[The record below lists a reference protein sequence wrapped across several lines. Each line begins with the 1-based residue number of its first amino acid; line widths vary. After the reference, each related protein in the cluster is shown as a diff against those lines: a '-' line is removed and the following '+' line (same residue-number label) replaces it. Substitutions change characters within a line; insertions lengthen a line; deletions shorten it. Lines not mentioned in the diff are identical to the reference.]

1 MTTDMRAALLTSTG
15 GPDGLSVARVPRP
28 RPGLEEVLIQVE
40 ACGINRVDILIRDG
54 QTPTAPPL
62 PHILGCEV
70 AGTIVEVG
78 PGTRPGWLPGDHVV
92 SRPLMS
98 CGLCRACRT
107 GHDNVCDN
115 LKILGV
121 DAPGGYA
128 EFVVVP
134 QRGLLRLPGTVSA
147 RTAAAVVGT
156 GPTAWHM
163 LVTRG
168 RLQVGETVLI
178 IAGASGIGVL
188 AIQIAKRA
196 GARVIATAG
205 SASKRERLLDL
216 GADEV
221 VDHMSERWHR
231 QVRQLTGGEGV
242 DLVFEHVGQATWA
255 SSISSLR
262 KGGRLVTCGG
272 HTGFD
277 VSLNLWPL
285 FAKEIEVIGSFAG
298 TTQDLHQV
306 FGAVARGEVSAVVH
320 GSYGLEE
327 AALAQRQL
335 EDRSS
340 VGKVVLV
347 P

>member
-1 MTTDMRAALLTSTG
+1 VRAALLTSVG
-15 GPDGLSVARVPRP
+15 GPEGLVVADVEPP
-28 RPGLEEVLIQVE
+28 RPGRGEVVIRVE
-40 ACGINRVDILIRDG
+40 ACGINRVDILMRDG

-62 PHILGCEV
+62 PHIMGCEV
-70 AGTIVEVG
+70 AGTIAEIGPEVD
-78 PGTRPGWLPGDHVV
+78 PGWQVGDQVV

-98 CGLCRACRT
+98 CGRCRPCRT
-107 GHDNVCDN
+107 GRDNVCDS

-128 EFVVVP
+128 ELVSVP
-134 QRGLLRLPGTVSA
+134 QRGLLRLSGSVSA
-147 RTAAAVVGT
+147 ETAAAVVGT

-163 LVTRG
+163 LITRG
-168 RLQVGETVLI
+168 QLQAGQTALI

-188 AIQIAKRA
+188 GIQIAKSA
-196 GARVIATAG
+196 GARVLATAG
-205 SASKRERLLDL
+205 NAAKRDRLLEL

-221 VDHMSERWHR
+221 IDHTSDRWHR

-255 SSISSLR
+255 SSIASMR

-277 VSLNLWPL
+277 VSLNLWQV
-285 FAKEIEVIGSFAG
+285 FAKEIQIIGSFAG
-298 TTQDLHQV
+298 TTQDLHDV
-306 FGAVARGEVSAVVH
+306 FAAVARRQVRAVVH
-320 GSYGLEE
+320 GRFGLDEVV
-327 AALAQRQL
+327 AAQRLL
-335 EDRSS
+335 EDRTSI
-340 VGKVVLV
+340 GKVILV